1 MHQPVDQAPPRPS
14 ALRPRELAMSAAW
27 NGRLVSRLVTTA
39 GEHVDVVFHGT
50 WSNGLGPDFANASL
64 SFAGS
69 GLRTGD
75 IELHTRASDWVAHGH
90 HTDPRYN
97 NVVLHIVSIDDLP
110 ETRREDG
117 AIVPVALL
125 TISDDVL
132 FAIDRRLP
140 DAWAELGGTVC
151 ADELAAREPER
162 IRRALHRLGDTRLA
176 NRLPAIEAAIAEDDP
191 DAVLVRMVFDALG
204 YSENRGPTRQ
214 LADVAILHG
223 LLDDP
228 RLLPALEP
236 SPWLVGTLLGMGG
249 FLPLAPTDAHM
260 GGILPEDQYVIE
272 RAWASCGAAISDDM
286 VPANAWQV
294 TRVRPANHPVAR
306 IMQAA
311 ALLAR
316 TGGRPLEPL
325 LDAFRAGRSPDSWA
339 RDLTTRPGHP
349 GLGAGRAT
357 AMTASVLIPFA
368 LAYAAHTGDAE
379 LEDAARQAWTGLK
392 HAEWTRPA
400 KRALAQ
406 VTGGPGIRRLGERG
420 HQGLLHLDRELCAP
434 RRCFECPIA
443 AEVVRDRLAT
453 DAASTTDD

>member
-1 MHQPVDQAPPRPS
+1 
-14 ALRPRELAMSAAW
+14 MSAAW
-27 NGRLVSRLVTTA
+27 NGRLIAQMTTTTS
-39 GEHVDVVFHGT
+39 EPVDVVFHGI
-50 WSNGLGPDFANASL
+50 WSNGFGPDFLNASIH
-64 SFAGS
+64 FASS

-75 IELHTRASDWVAHGH
+75 IEIHTRASDWVAHGH
-90 HTDPRYN
+90 HVDPRYN
-97 NVVLHIVSIDDLP
+97 NVILHIVSIDDLP

-117 AIVPVALL
+117 AIVPVAIL
-125 TISDDVL
+125 TIAEDIL

-140 DAWAELGGTVC
+140 DIWSELGGTVC
-151 ADELAAREPER
+151 ADDLAKRDVDR

-176 NRLPAIEAAIAEDDP
+176 NRLPAIEAAIAEGDAN
-191 DAVLVRMVFDALG
+191 AVLVRMIFDALG
-204 YSENRGPTRQ
+204 YSENRGPMRQ
-214 LADVAILHG
+214 LADVVVRNG
-223 LLDDP
+223 MLDHP
-228 RLLPALEP
+228 RLRVPSEP
-236 SPWLVGTLLGMGG
+236 QPWLVGTLLGMGG

-272 RAWASCGAAISDDM
+272 RAWARSGAALAADM

-294 TRVRPANHPVAR
+294 ARVRPANHPVAR

-311 ALLAR
+311 ALLSR

-325 LDAFRAGRSPDSWA
+325 VETFRAGHSAGDWV

-368 LAYAAHTGDAE
+368 LAWAAQTRDAE
-379 LEDAARQAWTGLK
+379 TEDTARAAWVDLK

-406 VTGGPGIRRLGERG
+406 VTGGPRIRKLGERG
-420 HQGLLHLDRELCAP
+420 HQGLLHLDRELCTP

-443 AEVVRDRLAT
+443 AEVVRDRLAANEET
-453 DAASTTDD
+453 SASGPL

>member
-1 MHQPVDQAPPRPS
+1 
-14 ALRPRELAMSAAW
+14 MSAAW
-27 NGRLVSRLVTTA
+27 NARLISQVITTT
-39 GEHVDVVFHGT
+39 GEPVDIVFHGT
-50 WSNGLGPDFANASL
+50 WSNGFGPDFANASL
-64 SFAGS
+64 HFADG
-69 GLRTGD
+69 GLKTGD

-90 HTDPRYN
+90 HIDPRYN
-97 NVVLHIVSIDDLP
+97 NVVLHIVSINDLP

-117 AIVPVALL
+117 AVVPVALL
-125 TISDDVL
+125 TIADDVL

-151 ADELAAREPER
+151 ADDLAARDPAR

-176 NRLPAIEAAIAEDDP
+176 NRLPAIEADIAEGDP
-191 DAVLVRMVFDALG
+191 NAVLVRMMFDALG
-204 YSENRGPTRQ
+204 YSENRGPMRQ
-214 LADVAILHG
+214 LADVVIRNG
-223 LLDDP
+223 LLEDP
-228 RLLPALEP
+228 RLRAAGEP

-272 RAWASCGAAISDDM
+272 RAWASTGAAFADDM

-294 TRVRPANHPVAR
+294 ARVRPANHPVAR

-311 ALLAR
+311 ALLSR
-316 TGGRPLEPL
+316 TGGRPIEPL
-325 LDAFRAGRSPDSWA
+325 IGAFRSGHAPETWI

-357 AMTASVLIPFA
+357 AMAASVLIPFA
-368 LAYAAHTGDAE
+368 LAWAAHTDDAE
-379 LEDAARQAWTGLK
+379 LEDAARQAWIGLK

-420 HQGLLHLDRELCAP
+420 HQGLLHLDRELCTP

-453 DAASTTDD
+453 PEDADVHH